1 MMRPNVIETHEHTG
15 DFEKYRVTRELIG
28 TQGRGRGVGGVGRY
42 GVASFVFR
50 Y

>member
-1 MMRPNVIETHEHTG
+1 MRPNVIETQEHTG

-28 TQGRGRGVGGVGRY
+28 TRGLGRGVGGVGRY
-42 GVASFVFR
+42 RVASFVFR